1 MGDDKEWFCNKV
13 EELQR
18 SLYLLSYSILRNNED
33 ACDAVQEA
41 IWRAYEN
48 LDTLR
53 DQAKLKPWLLKILS
67 NVSLGML
74 RSRRGELS
82 LDEFPDEPVSDAS
95 VDINTRMSLWDAVE
109 KLDPAYREVVVL
121 YYYEQFSVKEISRI
135 MDIRPDTVKK
145 RLSRSR
151 EKLKNLLDNSRDKET
166 GNI

>member
-1 MGDDKEWFCNKV
+1 MDNEKEWFCNKV

-18 SLYLLSYSILRNNED
+18 SLYLLSYSILHNNED

-53 DQAKLKPWLLKILS
+53 DQDKLKPWLLKILS

-74 RSRRGELS
+74 RSRRGEIS
-82 LDEFPDEPVSDAS
+82 LDELPDNPASDATA
-95 VDINTRMSLWDAVE
+95 DINTRMTLWDAVQ
-109 KLDPAYREVVVL
+109 KLDPAYREVVIL
-121 YYYEQFSVKEISRI
+121 YYYEQFSVKEMSRI

-151 EKLKNLLDNSRDKET
+151 EKLKSLLDNSKNKEV
-166 GNI
+166 GKI